1 VRVALDAGTP
11 ASKNGVFKTNFPLNG
26 GKFER
31 TTFCERKYV
40 GSRAFPSTAT
50 LTSVL
55 SQASDGL

>member
-40 GSRAFPSTAT
+40 RSRVFPSTAT
-50 LTSVL
+50 LTGVVF
-55 SQASDGL
+55 